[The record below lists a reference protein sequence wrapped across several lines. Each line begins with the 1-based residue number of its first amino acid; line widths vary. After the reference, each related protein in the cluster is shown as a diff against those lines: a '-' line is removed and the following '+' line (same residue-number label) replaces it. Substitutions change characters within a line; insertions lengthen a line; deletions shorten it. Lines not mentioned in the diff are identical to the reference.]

1 MEVNKTKSQNIDI
14 PTAQKS
20 DIKND
25 VSVSPTWSWVGIFN
39 KPQTYPPGEA
49 VKLVTDPNILHQIKN
64 APKKTRKEV
73 EDEVMFKMSE
83 EEKKSD
89 SENES
94 NVEEEQ
100 EDEQEEALLEPDKHS
115 PLYYM
120 VDQYSDDVKSACFE
134 FKKSLMFDWNNIPN
148 DVKIFGGAAITM
160 CYNVFP
166 HAAVLF
172 LGYQVLEGVIEHK
185 VKERIEQYEEFKRC
199 QQEII
204 GSDDDFESSE
214 EEQEE
219 EEQEEKECV

>member
-14 PTAQKS
+14 PTTQKS

-39 KPQTYPPGEA
+39 KPNTYPPGEA
-49 VKLVTDPNILHQIKN
+49 AKLVTDPNILHQIKN
-64 APKKTRKEV
+64 APKKTRKEI

-94 NVEEEQ
+94 NAEEESG
-100 EDEQEEALLEPDKHS
+100 EIEEELLIPDEHN

-120 VDQYSDDVKSACFE
+120 VEQYSDDVKSVCFE
-134 FKKSLMFDWNNIPN
+134 FKKSLMFDWNNIPT
-148 DVKIFGGAAITM
+148 DVKLFGGAAITM

-166 HAAVLF
+166 HASVLF
-172 LGYQVLEGVIEHK
+172 LGYQVLEGIIEHR
-185 VKERIEQYEEFKRC
+185 VKERIEEYEEFKRC

-214 EEQEE
+214 EEKPDEE
-219 EEQEEKECV
+219 EEKECV